1 LEALPGVAEV
11 RREGSGFTL
20 VVTDTQ
26 ASVGALL
33 RHLETVG
40 VELESLQTHS
50 PTLEDVFVALTG
62 KHLRDG
68 D

>member
-1 LEALPGVAEV
+1 VAEV
-11 RREGSGFTL
+11 RREGAAFRL

-33 RHLETVG
+33 GHLTTVG
-40 VELESLQTHS
+40 VELDSLQTHA

-68 D
+68 

>member
-1 LEALPGVAEV
+1 
-11 RREGSGFTL
+11 L

-33 RHLETVG
+33 VHLDKVG
-40 VELESLQTHS
+40 VELESLKTHS

-62 KHLRDG
+62 KHLRDA
-68 D
+68 

>member
-1 LEALPGVAEV
+1 M
-11 RREGSGFTL
+11 RREGAAFTL
-20 VVTDTQ
+20 VSADTQ

-33 RHLETVG
+33 AHLSDRG
-40 VELESLQTHS
+40 VQLESLQTHA

-68 D
+68 